1 MATAKQ
7 SAAAREN
14 IKKARAKWK
23 GMSKRPH
30 SLAQPEGRKRKK
42 PGMGGEG
49 KFYRIMV
56 RPKDEFVTF
65 RNQDVGESGH
75 LERLAGKR
83 SSGSWDT
90 VSWLVNKE
98 DAHVDRKELL
108 IIDNPKVRSVL
119 EQIRGD
125 IKHVKGDIFESK
137 SRRNVPEKDKPTP
150 RQQRAQS
157 INIKKAQSAHRKKT
171 KSSSVRKSS

>member
-14 IKKARAKWK
+14 IKKAQAKWK
-23 GMSKRPH
+23 GMSKRQH

-42 PGMGGEG
+42 PGMGGGG

-56 RPKDEFVTF
+56 RPKNEFVIF

-90 VSWLVNKE
+90 VSWLVNKD
-98 DAHVDRKELL
+98 DAHIDSKELL
-108 IIDNPKVRSVL
+108 IIDNPKVRSL
-119 EQIRGD
+119 LDQIQGG

-137 SRRNVPEKDKPTP
+137 PRRNVPKK
-150 RQQRAQS
+150 
-157 INIKKAQSAHRKKT
+157 INQHPGSGVHNH
-171 KSSSVRKSS
+171 